1 MANNPFNP
9 LLKKPLNQAQP
20 KQLSD
25 QAAKKVANILHIML
39 NDKKR

>member
-1 MANNPFNP
+1 MANNQYNLPA
-9 LLKKPLNQAQP
+9 KKPFSQEQP

-25 QAAKKVANILHIML
+25 QAAKKVANVLHVML